1 MLCSVLIH
9 QPTPNRLHEVR
20 PSQSASQTSTLTS
33 KLRDY
38 GDINQVTNCNASQS
52 DVCARNT
59 QQTDD
64 DDDKLSLFQTYGIS
78 FEMRGAGGA
87 EKKDDTRRMHSTMYV
102 AGDVVAEWSQT

>member
-38 GDINQVTNCNASQS
+38 GDINQ
-52 DVCARNT
+52 
-59 QQTDD
+59 
-64 DDDKLSLFQTYGIS
+64 TYGIS